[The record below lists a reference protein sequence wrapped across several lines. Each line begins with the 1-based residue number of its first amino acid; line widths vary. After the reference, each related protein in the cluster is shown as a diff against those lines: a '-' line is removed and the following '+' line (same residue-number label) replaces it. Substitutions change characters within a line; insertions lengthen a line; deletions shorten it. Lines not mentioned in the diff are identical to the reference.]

1 MFLVLLFFALTMAGS
16 SGDQDDAIAMP
27 QSPRTK
33 RIIQHFERQMCLQ
46 VDGLAEDIHITNERL
61 GQLETAQIEAGTAL

>member
-1 MFLVLLFFALTMAGS
+1 MAGS
-16 SGDQDDAIAMP
+16 SGDQDDAPAMP

-33 RIIQHFERQMCLQ
+33 RIIQHFEQQMRLQ

-61 GQLETAQIEAGTAL
+61 GQLETAQIEAGSAL